1 MARLR
6 LLSGMSG
13 FAQRP
18 ARHGF
23 TIYASVRSVAVE
35 PLLVLIKGLSYFGC
49 AQVIARGVVLFGT
62 AGGE

>member
-1 MARLR
+1 
-6 LLSGMSG
+6 MSG
-13 FAQRP
+13 FEQRP

-23 TIYASVRSVAVE
+23 TIYASLRSVAVE

-49 AQVIARGVVLFGT
+49 AQAIARGVVLFGT